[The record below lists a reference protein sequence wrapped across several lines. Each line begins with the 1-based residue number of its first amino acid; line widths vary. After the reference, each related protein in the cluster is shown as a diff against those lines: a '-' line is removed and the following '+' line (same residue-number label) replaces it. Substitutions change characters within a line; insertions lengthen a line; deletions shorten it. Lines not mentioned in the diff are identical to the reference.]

1 MHLNQTELERLTL
14 LTTAEMARQNRAQG
28 KRLSQAEAVALISD
42 EVRAA
47 ARRGAPYA
55 DLVEYGR
62 SLLTTDD
69 VEPGVELLI
78 PFVRLEACMT
88 ENGKRVT
95 VPDPIKPGR
104 GLKSTTPGQAPA
116 SQQPA
121 NVEYERMALDVLN
134 TSDRVVHV
142 RSHAHFYEVHHA
154 LKFDRQASLGM
165 QLDRPAGASM
175 RFEPG
180 EITRV
185 TLVRNKVKPIARD
198 VSASQRRESDID
210 GGTGHTIVGSFEN

>member
-14 LTTAEMARQNRAQG
+14 LTAAEMARHNRAQG
-28 KRLSQAEAVALISD
+28 KRLSQSEAIALISD

-88 ENGKRVT
+88 ENGKRVV

-104 GLKSTTPGQAPA
+104 GTKGSGAAQSMSSPAQAI
-116 SQQPA
+116 
-121 NVEYERMALDVLN
+121 VERVALDVLN

-142 RSHAHFYEVHHA
+142 RSHAHFYEAHHA

-165 QLDRPAGASM
+165 QLDRPAGAGM

-180 EITRV
+180 DNPRAPVYPNPIPRV
-185 TLVRNKVKPIARD
+185 PRALA
-198 VSASQRRESDID
+198 VSHPRPPDAG
-210 GGTGHTIVGSFEN
+210 GGTGHTIVGSFES